1 MCLEAQERNM
11 TEKKTEDKLTQEAQF
26 YHKLSEL
33 RKLILSKDWKDDHYI
48 PIGGKNVGFVS
59 SDKVKKTIAPLIAQ
73 AGLELVSQ
81 FSDLT
86 FVGQSPGQT
95 HAVVKFTAKLID
107 VDTGYC
113 GSEACAYGSG
123 VDSGDKAVGKAQTY
137 ALKYWIMSQFMITD
151 GVDPDAV
158 YDTAPSFYRKTPEEQ
173 EEITSKVLSKGMA
186 VPEKP
191 VKVSEKPKEA
201 VKAKAE
207 SVPEPKTEAA
217 KEEPAKAESMPKT
230 VEAPKVAEAHAKSPE
245 ELADVPM
252 SKFTPPKPQA
262 EAINRIVKIWTQ
274 RAKDGQVEVEDYN
287 RMSMDKATIAS
298 MEDVVKFIAKYRVT
312 GGA

>member
-1 MCLEAQERNM
+1 M
-11 TEKKTEDKLTQEAQF
+11 TENKTEDKLTQEAQF

-33 RKLILSKDWKDDHYI
+33 RKLILSKDWKDDHFI

-113 GSEACAYGSG
+113 GSEACAYGAG
-123 VDSGDKAVGKAQTY
+123 TDSGDKAVGKAQTY

-158 YDTAPSFYRKTPEEQ
+158 YDTAPSFYRKNPEEQ
-173 EEITSKVLSKGMA
+173 EEITSKVLSKGVA
-186 VPEKP
+186 VPDKSAKVAEKP
-191 VKVSEKPKEA
+191 RDVVSPKVENVSEPKAET
-201 VKAKAE
+201 VKEGAAKAE
-207 SVPEPKTEAA
+207 NAPKA
-217 KEEPAKAESMPKT
+217 
-230 VEAPKVAEAHAKSPE
+230 VEAPKVAEAHAKAPE
-245 ELADVPM
+245 GPADAPV

-274 RAKDGQVEVEDYN
+274 RAKDGLVEVEDYN